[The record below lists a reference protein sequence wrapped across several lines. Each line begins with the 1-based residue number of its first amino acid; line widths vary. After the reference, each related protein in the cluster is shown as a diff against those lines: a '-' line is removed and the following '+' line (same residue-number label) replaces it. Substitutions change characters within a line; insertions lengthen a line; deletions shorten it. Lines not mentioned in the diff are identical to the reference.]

1 MNSPRVLNPWRVVI
15 TTNEYSMS
23 GFENSLTWHDF
34 EKVDIRV
41 GTIVQAEVFAEAK
54 KPAYK
59 LHIDF
64 GPLGI
69 KKTSAQ
75 ITVLYSTEELIG
87 KQVVAVINF
96 PPKQI
101 ANIQSECLILGALG
115 DNKEI
120 TLLALDKGVEN
131 GLRIG

>member
-1 MNSPRVLNPWRVVI
+1 
-15 TTNEYSMS
+15 MS

-64 GPLGI
+64 GAMGI

-75 ITVLYSTEELIG
+75 ITVLYSTEELVG
-87 KQVVAVINF
+87 KQVVAVVNF

-101 ANIQSECLILGALG
+101 ANMLSECLLLGAVDG
-115 DNKEI
+115 SDV
-120 TLLALDKGVEN
+120 TLLSTERPVKN

>member
-1 MNSPRVLNPWRVVI
+1 MDQKISW
-15 TTNEYSMS
+15 S
-23 GFENSLTWHDF
+23 DF
-34 EKVDIRV
+34 EKVDIRT
-41 GTIVQAEVFAEAK
+41 GTIVFAEEFKEAR

-75 ITVLYSTEELIG
+75 ITKLYQPEELIG

-101 ANIQSECLILGALG
+101 ANFWSECLLLGAVEG
-115 DNKEI
+115 DVV
-120 TLLALDKGVEN
+120 TLLQTERVVQN
-131 GLRIG
+131 GTRIA

>member
-1 MNSPRVLNPWRVVI
+1 MSDL
-15 TTNEYSMS
+15 TNNLSWS
-23 GFENSLTWHDF
+23 DF

-64 GPLGI
+64 GALGI

-87 KQVVAVINF
+87 KQVVAVVNF

-115 DNKEI
+115 YNKEI

>member
-1 MNSPRVLNPWRVVI
+1 MNTSSDNNL
-15 TTNEYSMS
+15 S
-23 GFENSLTWHDF
+23 WHDF

-41 GTIVQAEVFAEAK
+41 GTIIQATVFDEAK

-64 GPLGI
+64 GSLGI

-87 KQVVAVINF
+87 KQVVAVVNF

-101 ANIQSECLILGALG
+101 ATIQSECLILGTIG
-115 DNKEI
+115 NNGEI
-120 TLLALDKGVEN
+120 TLLTVDKDVEN